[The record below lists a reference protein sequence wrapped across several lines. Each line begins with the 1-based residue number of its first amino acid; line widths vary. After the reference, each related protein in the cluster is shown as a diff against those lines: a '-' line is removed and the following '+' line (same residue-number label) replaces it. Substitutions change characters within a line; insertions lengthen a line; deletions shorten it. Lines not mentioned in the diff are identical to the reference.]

1 MFRFDAA
8 RPVTFDDG
16 FSRRDFLHA
25 GSLSTLGLSLP
36 AFLNLREQGAV
47 SASKD
52 MNCIMLFLLGG
63 PSHLDTWDL
72 KPDAPA
78 KIRSPFKPIKTN
90 VPGIEISEIFP
101 GLARQMDKVA
111 LVHGCY
117 HEAAALHDTGHQLMQ
132 TGKLFENGPEHPH
145 MGCVVQR
152 LKGSR
157 GADVPAHILL
167 PQPMGNTG
175 GNLPHGQNAG
185 FLGREFD
192 PLTVNADPSS
202 SGFNAPA
209 QYISALR
216 TDSTNQLRK
225 LVDGSVNHLESR
237 HDARL
242 ADEHFHQAFTLMSS
256 AKMREAF
263 DLTKEPET
271 VRDKYGRNRF
281 GQSCLLSRRLIER
294 GVRFVTVNMFETV
307 FNEITWD
314 MHGTA
319 PFSTMENYRDH
330 VGPMFDH
337 AYATLLEDLRQRG
350 LLSNTL
356 VMATGEFG
364 RTPEI
369 NPAGG
374 RDHWPHCWTTLF
386 AGGGVKGGQRIGAS
400 DEIGAYP
407 RDRPVK
413 PEEIVA
419 TAYHA
424 LGIDLNTAIGS
435 DGDSPVKVVAPETRP
450 VSELF

>member
-1 MFRFDAA
+1 
-8 RPVTFDDG
+8 
-16 FSRRDFLHA
+16 
-25 GSLSTLGLSLP
+25 
-36 AFLNLREQGAV
+36 
-47 SASKD
+47 
-52 MNCIMLFLLGG
+52 
-63 PSHLDTWDL
+63 
-72 KPDAPA
+72 
-78 KIRSPFKPIKTN
+78 
-90 VPGIEISEIFP
+90 
-101 GLARQMDKVA
+101 
-111 LVHGCY
+111 
-117 HEAAALHDTGHQLMQ
+117 
-132 TGKLFENGPEHPH
+132 
-145 MGCVVQR
+145 
-152 LKGSR
+152 
-157 GADVPAHILL
+157 
-167 PQPMGNTG
+167 
-175 GNLPHGQNAG
+175 
-185 FLGREFD
+185 
-192 PLTVNADPSS
+192 
-202 SGFNAPA
+202 
-209 QYISALR
+209 
-216 TDSTNQLRK
+216 
-225 LVDGSVNHLESR
+225 
-237 HDARL
+237 
-242 ADEHFHQAFTLMSS
+242 MSS
-256 AKMREAF
+256 AKMRAAF

-271 VRDKYGRNRF
+271 VRDRYGRNRF

-319 PFSTMENYRDH
+319 PFSTVENYRDH

-337 AYATLLEDLRQRG
+337 AYATLLEDLHQRG

-419 TAYHA
+419 TVYHA
-424 LGIDLNTAIGS
+424 LGIDLNTVISS
-435 DGDSPVKVVAPETRP
+435 DGNSSVKVVAPETRP